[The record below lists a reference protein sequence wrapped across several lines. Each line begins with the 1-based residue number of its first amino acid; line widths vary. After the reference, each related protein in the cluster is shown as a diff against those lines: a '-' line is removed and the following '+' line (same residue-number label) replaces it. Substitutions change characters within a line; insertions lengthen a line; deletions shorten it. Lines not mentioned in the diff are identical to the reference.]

1 MEKFYKKK
9 LNRLFYFGGILLLVC
24 LAFFTLK
31 YLNLYQVI
39 IKTLTAIIPVLIAVM
54 ISFLVEPMILKLT
67 KYKIKRVYAVLIV
80 YLLLYGFIIG
90 MIIIITPI
98 IIHNLSLFLEKLPAI
113 LQELENYLNQWIKNV
128 HIDINLME
136 MIPPIDNQ
144 HLDQIIIFA
153 SKTLD
158 IGFYISLVVVGSIF
172 LSFDYQNFKK
182 GVKSF
187 LPSKYKEKIERYFME
202 FLPFIYKYVKGIFI
216 DSIIIFFMG
225 LITFFIFGYQNAFF
239 YAILLA
245 ITNCIPLFGPY
256 ISGIP
261 IVLISF
267 LTSTQ
272 SGVTALIIIISMQ
285 VIDGNIIQPLIMK
298 NILYLHPL
306 ENVLGISILT
316 TLFGIVGMII
326 SPVVVTSIKILSKHI
341 KMYRHEDKKEVEA
354 FKNQKNLN

>member
-67 KYKIKRVYAVLIV
+67 KYKIKRVFAVLIV

-128 HIDINLME
+128 HIDINLM
-136 MIPPIDNQ
+136 
-144 HLDQIIIFA
+144 
-153 SKTLD
+153 
-158 IGFYISLVVVGSIF
+158 GFYISLVVVGSIF

>member
-1 MEKFYKKK
+1 MEKSYKKK
-9 LNRLFYFGGILLLVC
+9 INHLFYYGGILLLVC

-39 IKTLTAIIPVLIAVM
+39 VKTLTAIIPVLIAV
-54 ISFLVEPMILKLT
+54 
-67 KYKIKRVYAVLIV
+67 LI
-80 YLLLYGFIIG
+80 YG
-90 MIIIITPI
+90 MIIGIFIVITPI
-98 IIHNLSLFLEKLPAI
+98 FLHNLSLFLDKLPKI
-113 LQELENYLNQWIKNV
+113 LQELENYLNRWIKNV
-128 HIDINLME
+128 HIDIDLSK

-144 HLDQIIIFA
+144 HLDKIIIFA
-153 SKTLD
+153 SKTFD
-158 IGFYISLVVVGSIF
+158 VGFYISLVVVGSIF

-187 LPSKYKEKIERYFME
+187 LPSKYKEKIERYFMD

-216 DSIIIFFMG
+216 DSIIIFLMG
-225 LITFFIFGYQNAFF
+225 FITFFVFGYSNAFF
-239 YAILLA
+239 FAILLA

-272 SGVTALIIIISMQ
+272 SGVTALIIIISLQ

-316 TLFGIVGMII
+316 TLFGLIGMIL
-326 SPVVVTSIKILSKHI
+326 SPIVVTSIKILSKHI
-341 KMYRHEDKKEVEA
+341 KMYRDEEKRQIET
-354 FKNQKNLN
+354 FKNQQKLN